1 MNKFIWLSVLVLY
14 VHGSCLNQDDIL
26 YRSFDGTCN
35 NLLYTNYGKT
45 GNTFLRSYAPYNDTM
60 TNRVSP
66 RVISNTIAST
76 QQSLKNGKGINTL
89 EFMFGQFVNHD
100 LQSTLRSPFP
110 LYIELPEGD
119 FLIGLKDT
127 PTFGNKSYIIINDT
141 QTINGEVINEATS
154 WLDLSTVYGNS
165 DIEAVAL
172 RNTDGTLKTS
182 QQYACKFP
190 PPFFSELPC
199 NSSYRVTFEE
209 LPPSITQVPELQY
222 PDVNFPPRPD
232 GTGVMNSGDF
242 RVNGNVALTL
252 LHTLF
257 IREHNRIVEELK
269 EDFPYANGKFLYDTA
284 RKLNIAQYQNIVF
297 YEYLPTIVPTLN
309 TSQLSYPGYNV
320 FTNPDTSYIFDNVAF
335 RYGHSAFDS
344 YQARDMCNETFTVV
358 PDWYTQ
364 IVNPYQDITKFVFA
378 GTSGPEPFLIPDVL
392 SAARTPENVWYSLI
406 YNEGGKIDTLVVD
419 DLRNLGAGFFPID
432 LFAVDIVRA
441 RIARVPNYVTL
452 RNDWFSSTPSRN
464 KIYGTA
470 QCPLSYQT
478 SSVDDP
484 IECFSVITSDIN
496 LANKL
501 KQLYKKV
508 KYIDAVVG
516 VLSED
521 IANNAVLPPT
531 ISNIIYNE
539 YNRKRVSDRFWFERI
554 YSKSTLRKI
563 KSRKLSDLLIDN
575 FDIPSDFPFKNENAF
590 LVPNNVYS
598 QC

>member
-1 MNKFIWLSVLVLY
+1 
-14 VHGSCLNQDDIL
+14 
-26 YRSFDGTCN
+26 
-35 NLLYTNYGKT
+35 
-45 GNTFLRSYAPYNDTM
+45 M
-60 TNRVSP
+60 TNRVSA
-66 RVISNTIAST
+66 RVISNTIGST
-76 QQSLKNGKGINTL
+76 YQSLKNGKGINTL
-89 EFMFGQFVNHD
+89 EFMFGQFINHD
-100 LQSTLRSPFP
+100 LQSTLRSQAP
-110 LYIELPEGD
+110 LFIELPEGD
-119 FLIGLKDT
+119 FLSGLNGT
-127 PTFGNKSYIIINDT
+127 PKIGNKSYIIINDT
-141 QTINGEVINEATS
+141 QTLDGEVINMATS
-154 WLDLSTVYGNS
+154 WLDLSTIYGNS

-190 PPFFSELPC
+190 PPFFSGLPC
-199 NSSYRVTFEE
+199 NTSYRVTFDD

-222 PDVNFPPRPD
+222 PDINFPPRPD

-257 IREHNRIVEELK
+257 IREHNRIVSELK
-269 EDFPYANGKFLYDTA
+269 EDFPYANSKFLYDTA
-284 RKLNIAQYQNIVF
+284 RKINIAQYQNIVF
-297 YEYLPTIVPTLN
+297 YEYLPTIIPTLN
-309 TSQLSYPGYNV
+309 NNQLSYPGYNM

-344 YQARDMCNETFTVV
+344 YQARDMCNETFPVV

-392 SAARTPENVWYSLI
+392 SAARVPENIWYSLI

-432 LFAVDIVRA
+432 LFAVDIIRA

-452 RNDWFSSTPSRN
+452 RKDWYSPIKSDN
-464 KIYGTA
+464 KIYGKGN
-470 QCPLSYQT
+470 CSLLYET
-478 SSVDDP
+478 SSSDDP
-484 IECFSVITSDIN
+484 IDCFTIITSDFN
-496 LANKL
+496 LATKL
-501 KQLYKKV
+501 KQLYGKV

-516 VLSED
+516 VLSEN
-521 IANNAVLPPT
+521 INSNSVLPPT

-539 YNRKRVSDRFWFERI
+539 YNRKRISDRFWFERI
-554 YSKSTLRKI
+554 FSKSSVQKI
-563 KSRKLSDLLIDN
+563 KSRKLSDLLVDN
-575 FDIPSDFPFKNENAF
+575 FNIPQNFPFKNGNAF
-590 LVPNNVYS
+590 LVPNAIQS